1 MRVAISGPSGLIGSA
16 LTHRLRERGDEVV
29 HLVRRPVRESHER
42 QWDPDSKRLD
52 PQVLADCDAVVSLH
66 GAGIGDKRWTPSYKR
81 EILTSRT
88 HGTTAIASALAE
100 LADRGQRARWV
111 AGSAVGFY
119 GDRGEETLDETSPAG
134 EGYLPEVVTAWE
146 RATGPAEAA
155 GVPVAHIR
163 TGIVLSPDGGALG
176 RLLPLL
182 KLGVGGPFG
191 RGRSWWPWITLHDQV
206 RAMEY
211 LLEHQDITGAVN
223 LAGPEEARQ
232 GAVVSAIAR
241 AMKRPAIV
249 PVPPPAL
256 RLVVGE
262 FATDILSSQRV
273 VPRVLVDHGF
283 VFDHATVADAA
294 AWLSR

>member
-1 MRVAISGPSGLIGSA
+1 
-16 LTHRLRERGDEVV
+16 
-29 HLVRRPVRESHER
+29 VRESHER

-273 VPRVLVDHGF
+273 VPRVLDDHGF
-283 VFDHATVADAA
+283 AFDHATVADAA